1 MADDSII
8 SYGDLIGD
16 DGTFEELSKQIKQ
29 IESELLD
36 MAKTTKQAF
45 QSLKPSDL
53 GGMDKLEK
61 KVKEIEQAE
70 KNLVKTK
77 KLANK
82 ARKKTIDLTNE
93 ELIQREKE
101 KIQNRERLQIAKQ
114 TAILRSKEAGQIE
127 KLRAKLSLT
136 TLQWKKLSKEELNN
150 TKKGKDLINTKRK
163 LTDQLK
169 KLEKQTG
176 DTRRNVGNYTTSL
189 GKLGKVAA
197 AVFVGRSLVDGFRRI
212 AGGLTSLIEK
222 NKETSAAAKSVSES
236 FEKFAAILEKVGLF
250 IINAIAEPLKNL
262 IAGFESFSKA
272 LFGVDFSAKK
282 ASDGVRDLQNEFNAE
297 IEVLKRGNISTE
309 ARNQLIG
316 DINKKYKDYLP
327 NLLDENASLED
338 ITKAQNAANTAFEK
352 KILLLA
358 SEEQFIDLKKRTL
371 DALREEVLLSRQLES
386 AQATLARVSGTT
398 NKAFQDA
405 AKIAQKGVDI
415 TLDRIAANQLL
426 IDQIAEEKAVLDS
439 VIKAEGIDTNNFVS
453 NQKVKTEAEKKAAAA
468 ASASRNK
475 AKEEE
480 KKRLEEEQKLLR
492 DNLDARIKAIE
503 EVQKKIAKLEGQG
516 LKDKQ
521 DRLLALEQLRFKE
534 EQKQREKDLKEL
546 NALSLS
552 LGLDLVEDELLN
564 QQLSEE
570 QLKVHEQNKIDI
582 KKDYQKQLLD
592 ELNKARDE
600 ETALTDAQLEEE
612 DAAAAA
618 DFDAKLKRELGY
630 LTEKEKQ
637 ERTFDRRLA
646 DLKIQNIK
654 DDKEREIAAQK
665 EKFKRIREDI
675 KANEKLRIE
684 QKKKLLNEI
693 DKLEQKALNE
703 GTKKNTDKLLKAIGE
718 TTKKISAEIN
728 NIFQK
733 QVDLSAKSVDEQEAN
748 LTRARD
754 RAAKGLE
761 TNLAFEE
768 QELAKRQSENLKR
781 QKEAKQAAKFL
792 TLLNLVS
799 SYAANNDKN
808 ALARGLVDFS
818 ILTALEASFGGLYEG
833 TEDTGTVANPLDAK
847 GGRLY
852 TLHDNERVVPK
863 FLNDQLSGMTNKD
876 MVYNALLG
884 SQLGDYYNP
893 QSPITQN
900 HYKAQ
905 KEAFNRDIKTTK
917 AGNSEVVNAI
927 KNLENKITKQ
937 PNYTAQIVRV
947 QEDTHAFILREVK
960 QGMTKVYKKMLRAK
974 K

>member
-8 SYGDLIGD
+8 NYSDLIGD

-114 TAILRSKEAGQIE
+114 TAILRSKDAGQIE

-136 TLQWKKLSKEELNN
+136 TLQWKKLTQEQIKNN
-150 TKKGKDLINTKRK
+150 VVNKKTGKTAKQVIREKK
-163 LTDQLK
+163 ALTDQLK

-176 DTRRNVGNYTTSL
+176 DTRRNVGNYTSSL

-250 IINAIAEPLKNL
+250 IINVIAEPLKNL

-358 SEEQFIDLKKRTL
+358 SEEQFIDITKRRL
-371 DALREEVLLSRQLES
+371 NALREQVKLERELVKTS
-386 AQATLARVSGTT
+386 EKARKEEELVNLAFEGTDVRL
-398 NKAFQDA
+398 QDA
-405 AKIAQKGVDI
+405 ALGRQQVASAAESSTKTRIRLNTLVLTQIKEEQKL
-415 TLDRIAANQLL
+415 LD
-426 IDQIAEEKAVLDS
+426 E

-480 KKRLEEEQKLLR
+480 KKRLGEEQKLLR
-492 DNLDARIKAIE
+492 DNLAARIKAIE

-564 QQLSEE
+564 QQLSE
-570 QLKVHEQNKIDI
+570 
-582 KKDYQKQLLD
+582 
-592 ELNKARDE
+592 
-600 ETALTDAQLEEE
+600 
-612 DAAAAA
+612 
-618 DFDAKLKRELGY
+618 
-630 LTEKEKQ
+630 
-637 ERTFDRRLA
+637 
-646 DLKIQNIK
+646 
-654 DDKEREIAAQK
+654 
-665 EKFKRIREDI
+665 
-675 KANEKLRIE
+675 
-684 QKKKLLNEI
+684 
-693 DKLEQKALNE
+693 
-703 GTKKNTDKLLKAIGE
+703 
-718 TTKKISAEIN
+718 
-728 NIFQK
+728 
-733 QVDLSAKSVDEQEAN
+733 
-748 LTRARD
+748 
-754 RAAKGLE
+754 
-761 TNLAFEE
+761 
-768 QELAKRQSENLKR
+768 
-781 QKEAKQAAKFL
+781 
-792 TLLNLVS
+792 
-799 SYAANNDKN
+799 
-808 ALARGLVDFS
+808 
-818 ILTALEASFGGLYEG
+818 
-833 TEDTGTVANPLDAK
+833 
-847 GGRLY
+847 
-852 TLHDNERVVPK
+852 
-863 FLNDQLSGMTNKD
+863 
-876 MVYNALLG
+876 
-884 SQLGDYYNP
+884 
-893 QSPITQN
+893 
-900 HYKAQ
+900 
-905 KEAFNRDIKTTK
+905 
-917 AGNSEVVNAI
+917 
-927 KNLENKITKQ
+927 
-937 PNYTAQIVRV
+937 
-947 QEDTHAFILREVK
+947 
-960 QGMTKVYKKMLRAK
+960 
-974 K
+974 